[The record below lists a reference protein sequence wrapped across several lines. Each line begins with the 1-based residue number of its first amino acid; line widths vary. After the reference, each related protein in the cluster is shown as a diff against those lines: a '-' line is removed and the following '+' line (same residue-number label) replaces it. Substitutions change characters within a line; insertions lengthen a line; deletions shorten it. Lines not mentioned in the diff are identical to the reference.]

1 MNLPA
6 PHPLLRV
13 RTGEEA
19 RVSFAELFFDLVYVF
34 AVTQLSH
41 LLLAHLAPLG
51 AAQTLLLWFAVWLG
65 WQYTCWVSNWF
76 DPEKLPIRLLLF
88 GVMLLAL
95 PMAAAI
101 PQAFGARGLLFA
113 LCYAGIQFGRSL
125 VVVLLL
131 GRHHPLSPNFRR
143 ILGWTAISAVF
154 WVAGG
159 LVDGTARL
167 ALWAV
172 AVLCEYVSPM
182 FGFRLP
188 GLGRS
193 RTSDWTIEGGHLAE
207 RCQLFVIVALG
218 ECLLITGATLA
229 QAGHWEGLQV
239 LAFLL
244 AFLSS
249 LALWWIYFDTSSKD
263 ASHTIAH
270 AADPGRMGAYFHYL
284 HVLIVAGLIV
294 VAVASELVIAHPHG
308 EASVITLA
316 VLLGGPALYLFGN
329 GLFRRVVYGGF
340 PRSHVAGLLVLAL
353 LVLAAHCE
361 LLVLASLVLGV
372 LIAVAVWDGCSQRR
386 TPTAHAPGH

>member
-1 MNLPA
+1 MSL
-6 PHPLLRV
+6 PHPHHLLRV

-19 RVSFAELFFDLVYVF
+19 KVSFAELFFDLVYVF

-41 LLLAHLAPLG
+41 LLLAHLSPLG
-51 AAQTLLLWFAVWLG
+51 AVQTLLLWFAVWLG
-65 WQYTCWVSNWF
+65 WQYTCWVTNWF

-113 LCYAGIQFGRSL
+113 LCYAGIQVGRSL
-125 VVVLLL
+125 VIVLLL
-131 GRHHPLSPNFRR
+131 GGRHALSPNFRR
-143 ILGWTAISAVF
+143 ILGWTSISAVF
-154 WVAGG
+154 WIAGG
-159 LVDGTARL
+159 LADGPARL
-167 ALWAV
+167 VLWAV

-182 FGFRLP
+182 LGFRLP

-218 ECLLITGATLA
+218 ECLLITGATFA
-229 QAGHWEGLQV
+229 QAEHGERLQIV
-239 LAFLL
+239 AFLF
-244 AFLSS
+244 AFVTS
-249 LALWWIYFDTSSKD
+249 LTLWWIYFDTSSKD

-308 EASVITLA
+308 EAAPATLA

-340 PRSHVAGLLVLAL
+340 PRSHVAGLVALAL

-361 LLVLASLVLGV
+361 LLVLAGLTLGV
-372 LIAVAVWDGCSQRR
+372 LVAVAIWDGCGQRR
-386 TPTAHAPGH
+386 SPATHPGR